1 MNAITRD
8 AFDTEFRS
16 FLSTFEL
23 DVDLA
28 TVTAED
34 NLFDQGVLD
43 SFSVLRVI
51 ALVERLR
58 GEPVDLEHAGIE
70 SFASISTIYES
81 FIVS

>member
-8 AFDTEFRS
+8 AFDTEFRT

-28 TVTAED
+28 TVTADD

-51 ALVERLR
+51 VLVERLR

-81 FIVS
+81 FIAD

>member
-8 AFDTEFRS
+8 TFDQEFRT

-23 DVDLA
+23 DVDLT
-28 TVTAED
+28 TVTADD

-43 SFSVLRVI
+43 SFSVLKVI
-51 ALVERLR
+51 VLVERLR

-81 FIVS
+81 FLAR

>member
-1 MNAITRD
+1 MTAITRD
-8 AFDTEFRS
+8 AFDTEFRT

-28 TVTAED
+28 TVTADD

-51 ALVERLR
+51 VLVERLR

-81 FIVS
+81 FIAD

>member
-8 AFDTEFRS
+8 TFDQEFRT

-23 DVDLA
+23 DVDLT
-28 TVTAED
+28 TVTADD

-43 SFSVLRVI
+43 SFSVLKVI
-51 ALVERLR
+51 VLVERLR
-58 GEPVDLEHAGIE
+58 GEPVDLENAGIE

-81 FIVS
+81 FIAR